1 MSGPVGSGLAEDVR
15 TEEKHVV
22 EYDGLYIGGRWRAP
36 SSTDRIEVRSPA
48 NGELVG
54 STPKAN
60 AADVDAAVAAAR
72 AAFDTGEWPRLSV
85 GERVATLTRLRDHL
99 QLRADELNALGTREN
114 GVPLAVQPVLRA
126 LELFDF
132 TLTAAGDFPFERE
145 RQGIFGRQASIVREP
160 VGVVAAIVAANG
172 PLLQAVGKVAPALVC
187 GCTVVLKPPVETPLL
202 TMALAEAAEAAGLP
216 AGVLNVVPGDVDAGQ
231 HLVGHP
237 DVDKVSFTGSAAAGR
252 QIGTVCGR
260 QLKRL
265 TLELG
270 GKSAAIVLP
279 DADMDVTA
287 RGIAGGCMAY
297 AGQRCAALSRAFVP
311 RAQYRRFVD
320 AIVAAVADLK
330 VGDPMALDTFVGPL
344 VSQRQLGKV
353 QGHVAAAI
361 AEGATLEL
369 GGHRIE
375 SMPHGWYFEP
385 TVLTDATNDMQIARE
400 EVFGPV
406 LCVIPYDAVEEAIAM
421 ANDSQYGLT
430 AAVFSSDRQVAQQ
443 VAGSIRAGS
452 IGINASAGEIGLP
465 FGGYKSS
472 GFGREYS
479 VEAFDSFTEV
489 KAIA

>member
-1 MSGPVGSGLAEDVR
+1 MAEPAEGVR

-22 EYDGLYIGGRWRAP
+22 EYDAFYIGGRWLAP

-48 NGELVG
+48 TGELVG
-54 STPKAN
+54 STPKGN
-60 AADVDAAVAAAR
+60 AADIDAAVAAAR
-72 AAFDTGEWPRLSV
+72 TAFDTGEWPRLSV
-85 GERVATLTRLRDHL
+85 KERVEVLISFRDHL
-99 QLRADELNALGTREN
+99 QLRAEELNALGTREN
-114 GVPLAVQPVLRA
+114 GVPLAVQPALRA

-132 TLTAAGDFPFERE
+132 TLAAAIDFPFEQE
-145 RQGIFGRQASIVREP
+145 RRGILGRRAAILREP

-172 PLLQAVGKVAPALVC
+172 PLLQAVGKVAPALVS

-216 AGVLNVVPGDVDAGQ
+216 AGVLNVVPGDVDAGR

-252 QIGTVCGR
+252 QIGAVCGQ

-279 DADMDVTA
+279 DADVDVTA

-311 RAQYRRFVD
+311 RAQYRQFVD
-320 AIVAAVADLK
+320 AIVGAVADLK
-330 VGDPMALDTFVGPL
+330 VGDPMVLDTFVGPL
-344 VSQRQLGKV
+344 VSERQLGKV
-353 QGHVAAAI
+353 QSHVAAAI
-361 AEGATLEL
+361 AEGATVEL

-375 SMPHGWYFEP
+375 DLPDGWYFEP

-406 LCVIPYDAVEEAIAM
+406 LCVIPYDTVDEAVAM

-430 AAVFSSDRQVAQQ
+430 AAVFSKDRDRAEQVARS
-443 VAGSIRAGS
+443 VRAGS